1 MLLPSDCAMNLS
13 PSATAATA
21 AIPHP
26 AAAWALQCTAFD
38 APAPDRLRVQADVL
52 VCVNAQGMIDAVIA
66 RDNPHWDVERAA
78 HAVAGTLRSL
88 PAGSYLLP
96 GMVDLHVHAPQ
107 WPQNGKALDVPL
119 EVWLQDNTFPL
130 EARYSDPAFAQRVY
144 DVVVPT
150 LLANGTTTA
159 MYFGT
164 VDNAGNQ
171 VLAERCMAHG
181 QRALVGKVAMDEP
194 TQCPPYYKDASADEA
209 VADTEAFMD
218 WLRAHPDNID
228 QRVLPVITP
237 RFIPSCTD
245 ALLQGLGDLAQR
257 TGAHVQTHCSESDW
271 AHSHVLQRTGT
282 TDAHALHRFG
292 LMTRRTV
299 VAHANFLTPD
309 DVALMARTGAS
320 VAHCPLSNFYF
331 ANSVFPALAGQQQQL
346 GMGLAT
352 DISGGYSPSMF
363 DACRHAM
370 TAALALHEGTDPDRI
385 SAERGRAGQGRP
397 AKIDHVFALWL
408 ATAAGG
414 QALDLPIGRIAPG
427 YAMDAI
433 AVDCRAPDSNVWL
446 WEGEDSDA
454 DVLQKIMHNA
464 TRANVAQVW
473 VQGRQVHARG

>member
-1 MLLPSDCAMNLS
+1 MTLFAS
-13 PSATAATA
+13 PPAAA
-21 AIPHP
+21 A
-26 AAAWALQCTAFD
+26 AACDVSAAWALQCTAFD
-38 APAPDRLRVQADVL
+38 APASDQLRVQADVL
-52 VCVNAQGMIDAVIA
+52 VCVNAQGVIEAVLHQGDPRRQA
-66 RDNPHWDVERAA
+66 AQAA
-78 HAVAGTLRSL
+78 HAAAGTLRIL

-130 EARYSDPAFAQRVY
+130 EARYRDPAFAQRVY

-171 VLAERCMAHG
+171 VLAERCLAHG

-194 TQCPPYYKDASADEA
+194 TQCPPYYKDASAAQA
-209 VADTEAFMD
+209 VADTQAFMD
-218 WLRAHPDNID
+218 WLRAHPANAQ

-271 AHSHVLQRTGT
+271 AHGHVLARTGT

-299 VAHANFLTPD
+299 VAHANFLTPE

-331 ANSVFPALAGQQQQL
+331 ANSVFPARTGLQQQL
-346 GMGLAT
+346 GLGLAT

-370 TAALALHEGTDPDRI
+370 TAALALHEGTDPDQPS
-385 SAERGRAGQGRP
+385 SARGRAAQGRP

-414 QALDLPIGRIAPG
+414 QALDLPIGRLEPG

-433 AVDCRAPDSNVWL
+433 AVDCLAPDSNIWL
-446 WEGEDSDA
+446 WAGEDSDA

-464 TRANVAQVW
+464 TRANVAQGW
-473 VQGRQVHARG
+473 VQGQQVHART